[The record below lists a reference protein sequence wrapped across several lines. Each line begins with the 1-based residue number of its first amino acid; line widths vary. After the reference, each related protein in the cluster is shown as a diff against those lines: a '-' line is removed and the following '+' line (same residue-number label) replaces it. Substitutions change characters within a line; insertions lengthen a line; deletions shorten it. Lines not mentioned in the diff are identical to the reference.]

1 MLVTT
6 KQLFDKAYG
15 KYSLP
20 AFNVNN
26 LEFARAVA
34 EGCTATQSPFI
45 FQISRGARKY
55 ANPDLLKHIIVGI
68 HEVYP
73 DLVFAIHLDHG
84 DVETCKQ
91 VLAEKPLFFT
101 SVMIDASH
109 ESYEDNIRITR
120 EIVDLAHSVGVSV
133 EAELGM
139 LGGVE
144 EDIAVDEEN
153 ACLTDPEQARDFVER
168 SGCDSLAVAIGT
180 SHGAYKFKGP
190 GEPKIHMDRVEAIQ
204 KILPEGYPLVMH
216 GSSSVPQAIVEEVNQ
231 YGGKIDGSKGVPE
244 KLLSQVAQY
253 GVCKV
258 NIDTD
263 LRLAWFASMR
273 RELAEHPENFD
284 PRNTFTPAIHDVAKL
299 VESKTEMLGS
309 AGHLSDFK

>member
-34 EGCTATQSPFI
+34 DGCTQTQSPFI

-68 HEVYP
+68 SEVYP

-84 DVETCKQ
+84 DVETCNA
-91 VLAEKPLFFT
+91 VTAEKPPFFT
-101 SVMIDASH
+101 SIMIDASH
-109 ESYEDNIRITR
+109 DPYEENIRITR
-120 EIVDLAHSVGVSV
+120 DIVEKAHAAGMSV

-153 ACLTDPEQARDFVER
+153 ACLTDPDQAKDFVER
-168 SGCDSLAVAIGT
+168 SHCDSLAVAIGT

-190 GEPKIHMDRVEAIQ
+190 GEPKIHMDRVKAIQ
-204 KILPEGYPLVMH
+204 DLLPERFPLVMH
-216 GSSSVPQAIVEEVNQ
+216 GSSSVPQEIVAELNE
-231 YGGKIDGSKGVPE
+231 YGGKVENSKGVPE
-244 KLLSQVAQY
+244 SLLSQVAQY

-273 RELAEHPENFD
+273 RELQNHPDNFD
-284 PRNTFTPAIHDVAKL
+284 PRNTFTPAIMDVAKL
-299 VESKTEMLGS
+299 VAHKTEVLGS